1 TAESVS
7 DLPEEAK
14 TGQRRPA
21 VFEDECVT

>member
-1 TAESVS
+1 AESVS